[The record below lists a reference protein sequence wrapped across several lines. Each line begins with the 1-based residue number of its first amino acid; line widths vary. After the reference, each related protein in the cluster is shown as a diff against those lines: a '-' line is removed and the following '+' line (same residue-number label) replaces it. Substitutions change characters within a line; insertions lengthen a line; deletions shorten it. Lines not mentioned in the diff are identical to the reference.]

1 MSVYDVILHYN
12 CATSGTICVKSQLSC
27 DNTALFVLI
36 ALLVGEITANRANRA
51 KRYFYSVKYCF
62 IA

>member
-36 ALLVGEITANRANRA
+36 ALLVGEITAVV
-51 KRYFYSVKYCF
+51 VKYV
-62 IA
+62 ISHIIL